1 QRRTDK
7 HCLTHTLFSLPA
19 AAFKVRT
26 PQPVVLAI
34 YGQPAIL
41 KCLFPASSDRVDPS
55 LVVTWQRVEDSQV
68 VHSFY
73 YGTDQLD
80 RQSVRYHNRT
90 KLFHSQLAD
99 GNASLRLDRVGPE
112 DQGRYLCSATNT
124 NGSGKIVVQ
133 LKYAAFYTEPRLTVC
148 GRTSNVT
155 FLYETEGY
163 PEPEVHWLDPQGFK
177 LDYNLSVT
185 QSARAPGLLLSL
197 RAQLVVQAGLPINY
211 TFSLKN
217 QVLEQ
222 VIERPLSY
230 GEQTSTMDGW
240 CDGNSNRSTLLN
252 KEVQRRNSLGT
263 IKQFINYYLQIR
275 EMCQPLTNIIVRGV
289 SNSI

>member
-1 QRRTDK
+1 MCRCRVNLFRRTARDNQDK
-7 HCLTHTLFSLPA
+7 DPGLQAPNCHRHLMSEPFKA

-230 GEQTSTMDGW
+230 VSTQHDHND
-240 CDGNSNRSTLLN
+240 CPRYIPTLLSFLIP
-252 KEVQRRNSLGT
+252 VGICIVVFLG
-263 IKQFINYYLQIR
+263 YRCLQHKF
-275 EMCQPLTNIIVRGV
+275 
-289 SNSI
+289 